1 VGGVTVNGDTVSPFT
16 EDAPTKQGRPKNDR
30 TVRSF
35 TEDAA
40 AKTGAGPGI
49 AANLGLYG
57 LTWGF
62 RAVALVLTPPV
73 SGGRHNR
80 PLPSSELPPRQPGA
94 DASFPDASFR
104 QPHNPEPSPA
114 GTREPVTK

>member
-1 VGGVTVNGDTVSPFT
+1 MLSTLQGRPRNGETVSPFT
-16 EDAPTKQGRPKNDR
+16 EDAPTKQGRPQKNGD
-30 TVRSF
+30 TVSPF

-62 RAVALVLTPPV
+62 RAVALVLTPP
-73 SGGRHNR
+73 RN
-80 PLPSSELPPRQPGA
+80 LT
-94 DASFPDASFR
+94 DAKTDCYQIR
-104 QPHNPEPSPA
+104 LHHHGNPWANCETCS
-114 GTREPVTK
+114 